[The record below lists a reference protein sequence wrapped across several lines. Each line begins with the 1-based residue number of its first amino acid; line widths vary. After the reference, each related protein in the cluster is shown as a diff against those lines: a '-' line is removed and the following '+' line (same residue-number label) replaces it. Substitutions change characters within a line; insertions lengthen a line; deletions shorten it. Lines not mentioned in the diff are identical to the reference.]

1 MEILEINYINFRNLE
16 DRNIQFSPRFNLFY
30 GKNGQGKTSILEAIY
45 FVVTGKSFRTSKN
58 NELIKYNKEKMG
70 CFISYRDNVS
80 EKTLTVKLDNNK
92 KEYNFNGKK
101 ISFDEFY
108 GKLNIV
114 SFIPEDI
121 NLIVGSP
128 AVRRSFFDGEIAQ
141 SNSEYFKNLKDYT
154 KLLKLRNKFLKEKKH
169 REELFDIYQQE
180 FIKVGAK
187 LLKTRIDYV
196 KNISIILNLNY
207 RKLFDDK
214 KELSLKYNTSLGDI
228 NYKVT
233 TEELEILLREK
244 IKKIFSQELKYGFSL
259 VGPQRDDFLFL
270 LNGKEA
276 KSYSSQGE
284 KKSIIFSLKLS
295 EIDMVFKEKRENPV
309 FIIDDIS
316 SYFDSIRK
324 ENIVKYLRKRDIQVF
339 ISSTG
344 DLDIQ
349 STNFYVDKGE
359 VNYGNS
365 QCKDHDRNSHSQK

>member
-244 IKKIFSQELKYGFSL
+244 IKKVFSQELKYGFSL

>member
-80 EKTLTVKLDNNK
+80 EKTLTVKLDSNK

-244 IKKIFSQELKYGFSL
+244 IKKVFSQELKYGFSL